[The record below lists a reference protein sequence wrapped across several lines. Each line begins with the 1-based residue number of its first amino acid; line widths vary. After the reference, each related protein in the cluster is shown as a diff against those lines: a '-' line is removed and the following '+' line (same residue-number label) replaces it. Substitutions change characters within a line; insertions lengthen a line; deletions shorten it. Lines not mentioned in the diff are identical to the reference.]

1 MATTNRMPAASSNGH
16 AEAAKPAARPQA
28 TEAQDMAEH
37 AYKVQAALV
46 DLNYAI
52 KQLRQF
58 RDTGRALDALD
69 RVHEALS
76 GVVLAE

>member
-1 MATTNRMPAASSNGH
+1 MATTNRMAASSNGH
-16 AEAAKPAARPQA
+16 AEAAAPRPQA
-28 TEAQDMAEH
+28 ATEPQDVAEFQ
-37 AYKVQAALV
+37 YKIQAAIV
-46 DLNYAI
+46 DLNYAL

-76 GVVLAE
+76 DVVLA